1 MGTAMTDGP
10 AGEMPFLDHLEE
22 LRYRLLWAV
31 GSLVVA
37 MMVAFALILRPSFDI
52 VAYFAAP
59 ILPMLPDHRLIYT
72 NPVDVVT
79 IRLKIAFG
87 FGLVIAAPVIIY
99 QVWAFLSPA
108 LHKHE
113 KKLVLPV
120 IGGATGLF
128 AFGVWV
134 GWRYALPVML
144 DVLGSFQSESMQMM
158 ITATEYF
165 SFMVTICL
173 AFGGV
178 MQLPIVVMALTAL
191 GLVTPSMLARFRRHA
206 MAGSVVASAIIT
218 PGDLITITVVMAL
231 PLYALYEVSIIVSWI
246 THRARQRR
254 LRRAETGVPIGRDAM

>member
-1 MGTAMTDGP
+1 MKDGP
-10 AGEMPFLDHLEE
+10 SGEMPFLDHLEE

-31 GSLVVA
+31 GALGVA
-37 MMVAFALILRPSFDI
+37 MLVAFAVILRPTFDI
-52 VAYFAAP
+52 VGYFAVP
-59 ILPMLPDHRLIYT
+59 ILPMLPDHRLIFT
-72 NPVDVVT
+72 NPVDPVT

-87 FGLVIAAPVIIY
+87 FGLVAAAPIIIY

-113 KKLVLPV
+113 KRLVLPV
-120 IGGATGLF
+120 IGGATSLF

-144 DVLGSFQSESMQMM
+144 EVLGSFQSDSMQMM

-178 MQLPIVVMALTAL
+178 MQLPIVIMALTAL
-191 GLVTPSMLARFRRHA
+191 GLVTPSLLGKFRRHA

-218 PGDLITITVVMAL
+218 PGDMITMTVVMAL
-231 PLYALYEVSIIVSWI
+231 PLYALYEVSIIVSWV
-246 THRARQRR
+246 THRMRQRR
-254 LRRAETGVPIGRDAM
+254 LRRAAAAESIGGDPA